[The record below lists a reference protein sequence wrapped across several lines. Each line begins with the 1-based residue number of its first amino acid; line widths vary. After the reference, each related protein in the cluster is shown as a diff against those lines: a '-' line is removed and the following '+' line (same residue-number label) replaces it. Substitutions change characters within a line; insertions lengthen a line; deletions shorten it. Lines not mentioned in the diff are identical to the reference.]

1 MVVDNAEKLAISNG
15 AEDWTY
21 EPNMFGSYLWPG
33 AQEHISA
40 IRVLGESEF
49 NLGRYATVD
58 PIDVEWIQHEPSVTT
73 GYLSQL
79 SARPTPD
86 WLRKTVDRFAVLF
99 ITDQRLVVEDRP
111 RGTKDPE
118 TQQPVNT
125 AVSAYAEDLRARI
138 ESALSDYGVR
148 AQALDRAFPNTVLQA
163 MRQAGSVRSRRGAVE
178 ALRRVEQVRESLQS
192 AGLVQSDEP
201 PPALER
207 NLQPGEV
214 AFVRTYADFALQKYE
229 VLDPL
234 LQRVTAFT
242 RFLNARY
249 ADKEIRIQRDN
260 GFVVVL
266 DDEAVLEPSA
276 LSSGEQQMLVLAYQ
290 IIFLAA
296 PHTLVLIDEPELSLH
311 VSWQASL

>member
-1 MVVDNAEKLAISNG
+1 M
-15 AEDWTY
+15 
-21 EPNMFGSYLWPG
+21 
-33 AQEHISA
+33 QRISA
-40 IRVLGESEF
+40 HASSPRCPTTACGE
-49 NLGRYATVD
+49 
-58 PIDVEWIQHEPSVTT
+58 
-73 GYLSQL
+73 
-79 SARPTPD
+79 
-86 WLRKTVDRFAVLF
+86 
-99 ITDQRLVVEDRP
+99 
-111 RGTKDPE
+111 
-118 TQQPVNT
+118 
-125 AVSAYAEDLRARI
+125 
-138 ESALSDYGVR
+138 
-148 AQALDRAFPNTVLQA
+148 ALDRAFPNTVLQA

-266 DDEAVLEPSA
+266 DDEAVFEPSA
-276 LSSGEQQMLVLAYQ
+276 LSSGEQQMLVFAYQ

-311 VSWQASL
+311 VSWQVPCRRSSRDGLRQWAQLPTGYPFTHTYWSASRQAPLAQWLCEQVRQSRDAAGGGRPRPICSTSTLASPSSRERTTGVASPAASSPTSNWW